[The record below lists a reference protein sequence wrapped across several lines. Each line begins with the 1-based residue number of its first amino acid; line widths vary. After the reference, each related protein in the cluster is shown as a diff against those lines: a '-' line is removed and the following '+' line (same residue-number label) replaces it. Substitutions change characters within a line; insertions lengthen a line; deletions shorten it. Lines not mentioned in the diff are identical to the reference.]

1 VNPNQK
7 PERGRRLPRW
17 IRRTFWISLGLFAA
31 IQFVPYGRDHTNPP
45 VTQAAA
51 FGPGAG
57 LDIARGTCFDCH
69 SNETTWPVYSNVAPM
84 SWLIQRDVDEG
95 RATLNFSEWN
105 RPQETKDLLEVVR
118 DGEMPPRNY
127 TLLHPDARLTDEER
141 ATLIA
146 ALRGVLADDPPPEE

>member
-1 VNPNQK
+1 M
-7 PERGRRLPRW
+7 RRFPRW
-17 IRRTFWISLGLFAA
+17 MRMTFWIGLALFAA
-31 IQFVPYGRDHTNPP
+31 IQFVPYGRSHTNPP

-57 LDIARGTCFDCH
+57 LDIARGACFDCH
-69 SNETTWPVYSNVAPM
+69 SNESEWPWYSTVAPM

-95 RATLNFSEWN
+95 RDHLNFSEWD
-105 RPQETKDLLEVVR
+105 RPQDKADDLVKVVEE
-118 DGEMPPRNY
+118 GEMPPFTY

-146 ALRGVLADDPPPEE
+146 SLQELLATDPPIDGDDNSGPG